1 MALNQPETISPC
13 PFSKGYRIPVEQAW
27 SLLKVFFIYRFII
40 SSLFVILLYSN
51 FDLSLLKNHD
61 TRLFFFSSQS
71 YLVFSII
78 SGIFTF
84 KRLFGYTSQAQ
95 VAIFSDIIFITLL
108 MHASGG
114 INSGIGILLVI
125 SIASGGLLIG
135 GHCALLFAAL
145 ASLSIITQQIYTNQS
160 SSVDVTSFTYAG
172 MLGAAF
178 FTIAFLSFILAKR
191 SEESEILA
199 SQHQQTISN
208 LEELNQYIIQHLQ
221 SGIIICSTD
230 QQIKMCNEASLS
242 TICNE
247 AYESENLKKLSDISP
262 QLSHHFQHWVE
273 DNNQNV
279 ALITPPKQSQVH
291 CRFSLLKTRLETFHM
306 IILEDISLYNQR
318 LQQNKL
324 ASLGCL
330 TASIAHEI
338 RNPLGAISHAGQLLS
353 EAPEL
358 STQDHRLTEI
368 IQSHCQRVNKI
379 IEDILQ
385 LSRRE
390 PSKRKKIELN
400 QWIKSYLQIF
410 IQTSDC
416 DLTRFKIESKADNLW
431 VHVDIGHLKQI
442 LDNLCFNALKYGN
455 SSQETIIIELDNSK
469 NLPCIRV
476 IDNAAEIPPEIAN
489 RLFEP
494 FFTTS
499 PTGTGLGLYI
509 SKELAEL
516 NQAKLSYAMT
526 DNNKS
531 CFTLYLPSVDNSK
544 IEI

>member
-1 MALNQPETISPC
+1 MALNQPKTISPC
-13 PFSKGYRIPVEQAW
+13 PFSKGYNIPVEQAW

-40 SSLFVILLYSN
+40 ASLFVIILYSH
-51 FDLSLLKNHD
+51 FDFSLLKNQD
-61 TRLFFFSSQS
+61 TRLFYFTSQG
-71 YLVFSII
+71 YLIFSIL
-78 SGIFTF
+78 SGICIF

-95 VAIFSDIIFITLL
+95 ISIFSDIIFITLL

-135 GHCALLFAAL
+135 GYCAIFFAAL
-145 ASLSIITQQIYTNQS
+145 ASISIIAQQIYTHQAGS
-160 SSVDVTSFTYAG
+160 IDTTSFSYAG
-172 MLGAAF
+172 MLGASF
-178 FTIAFLSFILAKR
+178 FAIAYLSYILAKR
-191 SEESEILA
+191 TEQSEILA
-199 SQHQQTISN
+199 SQQQQTISN

-221 SGIIICSTD
+221 SGIIISTTD
-230 QQIKMCNEASLS
+230 EQVRMCNEASLS
-242 TICNE
+242 ICNK
-247 AYESENLKKLSDISP
+247 AGNTTQVNTLSDISE
-262 QLSHHFQHWVE
+262 QLREHFQQWVN
-273 DNNQNV
+273 DGSQNV
-279 ALITPPKQSQVH
+279 ALIKMPNQSDIH
-291 CRFSLLKTRLETFHM
+291 SRFLLLKTRLETFHM

-353 EAPEL
+353 ESPNL
-358 STQDHRLTEI
+358 SSQDQRLTEI
-368 IQSHCQRVNKI
+368 IQAHCLRVNKI

-390 PSKRKKIELN
+390 PSKRTKINLN
-400 QWIKSYLQIF
+400 QWIKPYLKNF
-410 IQTSDC
+410 IQTYDC
-416 DLTRFKIESKADNLW
+416 DSSRFEIESKMDDLW
-431 VHVDIGHLKQI
+431 VHIDEGHLKQI
-442 LDNLCFNALKYGN
+442 LDNLCSNALKYGN
-455 SSQETIIIELDNSK
+455 SNENKIILEIILAEKS
-469 NLPCIRV
+469 PCIRV
-476 IDNAAEIPPEIAN
+476 IDNGSTIDSEISKHF
-489 RLFEP
+489 FEP

-499 PTGTGLGLYI
+499 STGTGLGLYI

-516 NQAKLSYAMT
+516 NQAKLSYALA

-531 CFTLYLPSVDNSK
+531 CFTLCLSSADNAK

>member
-51 FDLSLLKNHD
+51 FDLSLLKNQD

-71 YLVFSII
+71 YLIFSII

-114 INSGIGILLVI
+114 INSGIGILLAI
-125 SIASGGLLIG
+125 PIASGGLLIG

-145 ASLSIITQQIYTNQS
+145 ASLSIITQQVYTNQS
-160 SSVDVTSFTYAG
+160 SSVDPTSFTYAG

-178 FTIAFLSFILAKR
+178 FTIAYLSFILAKR
-191 SEESEILA
+191 TEQSEILA

-221 SGIIICSTD
+221 SGIIISTTD
-230 QQIKMCNEASLS
+230 QKIKMYNEASL
-242 TICNE
+242 TICDKKE
-247 AYESENLKKLSDISP
+247 KLENFKKLSDISP
-262 QLSHHFQHWVE
+262 QLSDYFQQWVE

-279 ALITPPKQSQVH
+279 VLISPPNQSQMH

-306 IILEDISLYNQR
+306 IILEDIALYNQR
-318 LQQNKL
+318 LQQSKL

-368 IQSHCQRVNKI
+368 IQSHCLRVNKI

-400 QWIKSYLQIF
+400 HWIKSYLQIF

-455 SSQETIIIELDNSK
+455 SSQETIILELDNSE
-469 NLPCIRV
+469 NSPCIRV

-526 DNNKS
+526 DKNKS